1 MLGLQ
6 QQLLL
11 LLLLLLLHVL
21 LLQAGSGD
29 GCSGGAHHLLLGT
42 HGAAELCGVRG
53 GSCYVAVGSAAPAAV
68 ERLGHAGRCVAVGGA
83 FSPQRTHAISPQPP
97 GVGMHASR
105 VAPHVRGLLRKRH
118 GAISPDVGAHHGTA
132 GHPQAAAGRPQCA
145 AGGAQV
151 AVSVVVHCR
160 RRRRKH
166 AAWEALLLLRRRGL
180 ELRKSCAMHGLVQLI
195 RLGSLPSTSRSRKPE
210 CTVRLGVRLLPLLV
224 RRNTLN
230 LHGRG
235 RLRAAV
241 EHGRRQQR
249 RLALVLA
256 LLLLLL
262 HELLLTLLILL
273 CRHLMEP
280 CLLFVGLLA
289 LGGRQVLLLSQLLQH
304 GALLVLV
311 RKLRLQ
317 LLSLLCLHAERD
329 IVSEIH
335 VRTITASLPMLHG
348 LLLLLLLLQVQ
359 VARLRHQGRP
369 LRDGMW

>member
-1 MLGLQ
+1 M
-6 QQLLL
+6 
-11 LLLLLLLHVL
+11 
-21 LLQAGSGD
+21 
-29 GCSGGAHHLLLGT
+29 GG
-42 HGAAELCGVRG
+42 
-53 GSCYVAVGSAAPAAV
+53 
-68 ERLGHAGRCVAVGGA
+68 
-83 FSPQRTHAISPQPP
+83 
-97 GVGMHASR
+97 
-105 VAPHVRGLLRKRH
+105 
-118 GAISPDVGAHHGTA
+118 
-132 GHPQAAAGRPQCA
+132 
-145 AGGAQV
+145 
-151 AVSVVVHCR
+151 
-160 RRRRKH
+160 
-166 AAWEALLLLRRRGL
+166 
-180 ELRKSCAMHGLVQLI
+180 
-195 RLGSLPSTSRSRKPE
+195 
-210 CTVRLGVRLLPLLV
+210 
-224 RRNTLN
+224 N

-256 LLLLLL
+256 LLLLLLHELLL

-317 LLSLLCLHAERD
+317 LLLCLHAERD